1 MNTPFPAKIQ
11 AAILFIGGLTMTLS
25 SCTSYEDNPVAVS
38 TTDPLPFPMD
48 ANKDRSI
55 HPGDDF
61 YQYCNGTWLMNTPIP
76 EFGAIG
82 GALYG
87 GDAVMKQRVEELKQ
101 EVPYLS
107 RFFTMMDRM
116 YDNPDASTAYI
127 KAQTDAIPKP
137 ATQEEAFRQLGRMYA
152 DGMDC
157 LFETMSQVEDG
168 VQKIMIMPSDVL
180 SLVTSGKTQDR
191 DAGLKIM
198 SWIIEGMGITE
209 RCISNYTNSAD
220 LISLLRDMTPDDIYA
235 AMCQTWQQQGIYAS
249 EAALAQY
256 NAGKTVPLT
265 AQGVK
270 DLARSSLNYPL
281 SYYIAQKYVPDEKR
295 MRYQKLGVTIK
306 KAFRKRLQEADWIS
320 EATRSHAIEKI
331 DAMKLYL
338 GAPDTWYTEYIP
350 EIDDCTTF
358 VEMIHRLNKSKRQ
371 LQARLLG
378 GTDHF
383 TSMLL
388 GTVFGLTDQPMYQD
402 LSWNNGKYQADC
414 NAIFF
419 YPALLMPPSLSEDV
433 SMARQYAL
441 MATIGHEITHGFDS
455 DGAKYD
461 KDGKANNWWTDADLK
476 AFEERQQKLV
486 DCYSGLE
493 SEPSQ
498 LPGAY
503 CNGKITLAE
512 NIADLGGFLAARDA
526 YIDYLQQNGYTGE
539 TYRQQL
545 RKYYEGFADV
555 WCVRYSQQKAEDAQK
570 SDFHAMARCRVNG
583 VVMNTDMFYD
593 LYDVDETHR
602 LYLAPEK
609 RTYIW

>member
-1 MNTPFPAKIQ
+1 MKYIHSSFLALLIV
-11 AAILFIGGLTMTLS
+11 GLTMVLASCS
-25 SCTSYEDNPVAVS
+25 STEDDPLS

-48 ANKDRSI
+48 ANKDLSV

-76 EFGAIG
+76 QSGAIG
-82 GALYG
+82 GALYS
-87 GDAVMKQRVEELKQ
+87 GDIAMEQRVENLKS

-116 YDNPDASTAYI
+116 YDNPDASMAYI
-127 KAQTDAIPKP
+127 KAQADAIPKP
-137 ATQEEAFRQLGRMYA
+137 ATQEEAFRQLGRMYVE
-152 DGMDC
+152 GVDC
-157 LFETMSQVEDG
+157 LFETMAQVEAG
-168 VQKIMIMPSDVL
+168 VQKVMIMPADVM
-180 SLVTSGKTQDR
+180 SLVMSGKTQDR
-191 DAGLKIM
+191 DAGTKIM

-209 RCISNYTNSAD
+209 GCISHYTEGAD
-220 LISLLRDMTPDDIYA
+220 LISLLRDMTPDEIYV
-235 AMCQTWQQQGIYAS
+235 AMRKAWQQQGIYAS
-249 EAALAQY
+249 EAELAQV
-256 NAGKTVPLT
+256 NAGKSVPLT
-265 AQGVK
+265 TQDVK
-270 DLARSSLNYPL
+270 DMARLSLNYPL
-281 SYYIAQKYVPDEKR
+281 SYYIAQKYVPEDKR
-295 MRYQKLGVTIK
+295 QWYQQLGITVK
-306 KAFRKRLQEADWIS
+306 NAFRRRLQKADWIS
-320 EATRSHAIEKI
+320 EATRSNAIEKI

-338 GAPDTWYTEYIP
+338 GAPDNWYTEYIP

-358 VEMIHRLNKSKRQ
+358 VEMVHRLNKSKRQ
-371 LQARLLG
+371 LQTKLLG

-383 TSMLL
+383 TSMIL
-388 GTVFGLTDQPMYQD
+388 GSVPGFDGRPMSQD
-402 LSWNNGKYQADC
+402 LSWTNGKYQAEC

-419 YPALLMPPSLSEDV
+419 YPSLLMPPALLEDV
-433 SMARQYAL
+433 SVARQYAL
-441 MATIGHEITHGFDS
+441 MATIGHEITHGFDI

-461 KDGKANNWWTDADLK
+461 KNGKESNWWTATDLA

-486 DCYSGLE
+486 DCYNHLE
-493 SEPSQ
+493 LEPSQ

-503 CNGKITLAE
+503 CDGKKTLAE

-526 YIDYLQQNGYTGE
+526 YIEYLQQNGYTGE

-555 WCVRYSQQKAEDAQK
+555 WCVRYSQKKAEDAQK
-570 SDFHAMARCRVNG
+570 IDYHAMARCRVNG

-593 LYDVDETHR
+593 LYDVDNTRR

>member
-1 MNTPFPAKIQ
+1 MLKTIRFSFLA
-11 AAILFIGGLTMTLS
+11 LFIAGLTMALTSCS
-25 SCTSYEDNPVAVS
+25 SEADNPAGS

-48 ANKDRSI
+48 ANKDLSV

-61 YQYCNGTWLMNTPIP
+61 FQYCNGTWLMNTPIP
-76 EFGAIG
+76 ESGAIG

-87 GDAVMKQRVEELKQ
+87 GETAMNQRVEALKG
-101 EVPYLS
+101 EVPYLG

-116 YDNPDASTAYI
+116 YDNPDASMAYI
-127 KAQTDAIPKP
+127 KDQTDAIPKP
-137 ATQEEAFRQLGRMYA
+137 ATQEEAFKQVGRMYA
-152 DGMDC
+152 DGLDC
-157 LFETMSQVEDG
+157 LFETMAQVEDG
-168 VQKIMIMPSDVL
+168 VQKIMIIPADVM
-180 SLVTSGKTQDR
+180 SLAMSGKTQDR

-209 RCISNYTNSAD
+209 RCVSNYNNSAD
-220 LISLLRDMTPDDIYA
+220 LISLLRDKTPDEIYT
-235 AMCQTWQQQGIYAS
+235 AMCQAWQQQGIYAS
-249 EAALAQY
+249 EAELAQY
-256 NAGKTVPLT
+256 NAGKAVPLT
-265 AQGVK
+265 VQGVK

-281 SYYIAQKYVPDEKR
+281 SYYIAQKYVPDSKKR
-295 MRYQKLGVTIK
+295 WYQQLGTNVK
-306 KAFRKRLQEADWIS
+306 NAFRKRLQKADWIS
-320 EATRSHAIEKI
+320 EATRNNAIEKI

-350 EIDDCTTF
+350 EIDDCATF
-358 VEMIHRLNKSKRQ
+358 VEMVHRLNKSKRQ
-371 LQARLLG
+371 LQVKLLG

-388 GTVFGLTDQPMYQD
+388 GTVTGLTDRPMYQD

-419 YPALLMPPSLSEDV
+419 YPALLMPPSLPEDV

-441 MATIGHEITHGFDS
+441 MATIGHEITHGFDT

-486 DCYSGLE
+486 DCYSRLE
-493 SEPSQ
+493 SEPTQ
-498 LPGAY
+498 LPGIY
-503 CNGKITLAE
+503 CDGNKTLAE

-526 YIDYLQQNGYTGE
+526 YIEYLQQNGYTGE

-555 WCVRYSQQKAEDAQK
+555 WCVRYSQQKAEDLQK

-593 LYDVDETHR
+593 LYDVDETRR